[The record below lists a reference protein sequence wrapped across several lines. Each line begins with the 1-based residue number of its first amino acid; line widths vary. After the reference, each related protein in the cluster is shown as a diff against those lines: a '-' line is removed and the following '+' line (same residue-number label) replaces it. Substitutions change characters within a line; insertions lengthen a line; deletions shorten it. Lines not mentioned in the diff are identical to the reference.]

1 MISKVCWV
9 LVVLH
14 PFCSQSF
21 TPAVNQRGVGLQQ
34 LEWRGHT
41 ASYQNSERKASSDSD
56 ALIQLTERTVR
67 LQKPMGIIIEEANEP
82 SLDDDT
88 ALASYSDGDKTGGIS
103 GGVIIKSIDPNGSTA
118 AACLEEDVDIAIR
131 DKILAVNGI
140 SCEGDTFEN
149 VMDLLIESP
158 QEVEISLGRPSDAVI
173 VRWSNGINVAAKPGD
188 YFGQIAQDEAFVQI
202 PYSCSN
208 GGCGTCEQT
217 VIIDEKEP
225 RYLRPCIAR
234 VPKSKII
241 LIDPSDRYEPS
252 S

>member
-1 MISKVCWV
+1 MITKVCWIL
-9 LVVLH
+9 LVFH

-21 TPAVNQRGVGLQQ
+21 IPASNQRGVGLQRVN
-34 LEWRGHT
+34 WGRAT
-41 ASYQNSERKASSDSD
+41 SFYNSERKATSDSD
-56 ALIQLTERTVR
+56 TQIELTERTVR
-67 LQKPMGIIIEEANEP
+67 LRKPLGIVIEEADDP

-88 ALASYSDGDKTGGIS
+88 SLSSSSDGCQPDDMS
-103 GGVIIKSIDPNGSTA
+103 GGVIIKSIDPNGSTS
-118 AACLEEDVDIAIR
+118 AACLDDNVDIAIR

-140 SCEGDTFEN
+140 SCKNDTFESI
-149 VMDLLIESP
+149 MDLLIESP
-158 QEVEISLGRPSDAVI
+158 PEVEILLGRPSDAVL
-173 VRWSNGINVAAKPGD
+173 VRWSNGINVAAKAGD
-188 YFGQIAQDEAFVQI
+188 YFGQIAQDEAFVKI

-217 VIIDEKEP
+217 VIIDNKEP

-241 LIDPSDRYEPS
+241 TVNPSDRYEPS